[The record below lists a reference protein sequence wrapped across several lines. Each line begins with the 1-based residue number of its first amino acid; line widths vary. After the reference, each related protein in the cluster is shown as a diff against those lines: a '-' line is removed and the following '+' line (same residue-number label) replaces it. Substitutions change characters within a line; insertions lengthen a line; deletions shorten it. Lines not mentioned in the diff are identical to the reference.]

1 MKALI
6 LHSGGLDSTLCLL
19 MAMEEKH
26 QIISLGIDYGQRH
39 RIELEYAAAQC
50 RKYDIER
57 RIIRVEWDKPA
68 RDIPTGRSL
77 EKIRSGVS
85 PAFLPGRNAVFLTL
99 ACAEA
104 AGIGAAEVWI
114 GVNSLDFSGYP
125 DCRPEFIKSFQ
136 EMLIEAIPNGPEI
149 IAPLM
154 TMSKPE
160 IAAEARRFGIKQGD
174 TWSCYRPCFTA
185 QGLSPC
191 GQCDACILHN
201 HAWKNA
207 DRDERNS

>member
-1 MKALI
+1 
-6 LHSGGLDSTLCLL
+6 
-19 MAMEEKH
+19 MAMEKKQ

-77 EKIRSGVS
+77 EKIRSRVS

-104 AGIGAAEVWI
+104 AGIGAEEVWI

-125 DCRPEFIKSFQ
+125 DCRPEFINSFQ
-136 EMLIEAIPNGPEI
+136 EMLKEAIPNGPEI

-160 IAAEARRFGIKQGD
+160 IAAEARRLGLKQGD
-174 TWSCYRPCFTA
+174 TWSCYQPRFTA

-191 GQCDACILHN
+191 GQCDACVLHN

-207 DRDERNS
+207 DRDERSS